1 MKKQLSVHQPPQDYE
16 LIFSRNIA
24 GQKERERY
32 MQSNERVKSIAKITL
47 LRKDLIQDWW
57 RKQKLYRQTTLQ
69 QTSFTT
75 NAKWTSIGR
84 EHEKERHTKQAQNN

>member
-47 LRKDLIQDWW
+47 LRKDLIQD
-57 RKQKLYRQTTLQ
+57 
-69 QTSFTT
+69 
-75 NAKWTSIGR
+75 
-84 EHEKERHTKQAQNN
+84 